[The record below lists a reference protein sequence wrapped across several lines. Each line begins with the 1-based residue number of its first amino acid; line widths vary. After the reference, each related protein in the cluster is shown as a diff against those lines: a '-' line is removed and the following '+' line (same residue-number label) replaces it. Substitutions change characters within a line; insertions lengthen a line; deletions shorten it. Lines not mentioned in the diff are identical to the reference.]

1 MGKIFDQEPE
11 KGGPGLFFILL
22 TLVIVAVVGA
32 RYLGFYPVSE
42 SKDQTVTSK
51 KATGASTLSPQAALG
66 PKKLASSAVVAIYHS
81 HGTESYAP
89 GDSHTRGEAGEIIK
103 VGEAFKQALAD
114 RGVVAVQSQT
124 LHDFPVFKNAYQN
137 SLTTITE
144 TLAKNPSIRM
154 VFDIHRDGL
163 PPETSDTATT
173 FVVSGQRTA
182 RLFFLVGDQ
191 DNPHRD
197 ANLAFAKA
205 LDARSNQM
213 YPGLSKGVK
222 VSHGNY
228 NEQVFPQAVSVFIGS
243 YPQNTVAEAENSARL
258 LADVV
263 AAMLEENVNP

>member
-1 MGKIFDQEPE
+1 MGKIFNQEPE

-32 RYLGFYPVSE
+32 RYLGFYPVTE
-42 SKDQTVTSK
+42 SGDQTVTSNE
-51 KATGASTLSPQAALG
+51 AAGTSTLSPQIAPG
-66 PKKLASSAVVAIYHS
+66 PKKLAASPLVAIYHS

-89 GDSHTRGEAGEIIK
+89 GDSHARGEGGEIIK
-103 VGEAFKQALAD
+103 VGEAFRQALAD
-114 RGVVAVQSQT
+114 RGIVAVQSQT

-137 SLTTITE
+137 SLTTITQ

-163 PPETSDTATT
+163 PPEVSDTATT

-191 DNPHRD
+191 NNPHLD

-205 LDARSNQM
+205 LDARANQM
-213 YPGLSKGVK
+213 YPGLSRGVK

-228 NEQVFPQAVSVFIGS
+228 NDQVFPQAVNVYIGS
-243 YPQNTVAEAENSARL
+243 YPQNTAAEAENSARL

-263 AAMLEENVNP
+263 AAMLQEDVKP